1 MNLKLHILSLSAL
14 LFAFTPVWA
23 EESGENTICELP
35 RPPQPRKSAQP
46 VRPEISLVCGS
57 NTVSQTVSMQPTP
70 TTTTVQTP
78 SGNVPT
84 ASSTLIALISAAAG
98 VFGALAGGLVS
109 YLVARQ
115 KAKSDLE
122 LETKRLQANLV
133 ATERLRWLQDIRERF
148 SNLYKQLD
156 MQYSFAKR
164 PVAPNNIATIQK
176 QLDEMSSEIIEQ
188 CNMIMLMLN
197 PAKPDQAKLYDTL
210 QLVLTFILRIF
221 QQTPARITNLDD
233 SEYATYKQA
242 AFDAMT
248 SLGVET
254 WRQVKSL
261 S

>member
-1 MNLKLHILSLSAL
+1 
-14 LFAFTPVWA
+14 
-23 EESGENTICELP
+23 
-35 RPPQPRKSAQP
+35 
-46 VRPEISLVCGS
+46 
-57 NTVSQTVSMQPTP
+57 
-70 TTTTVQTP
+70 
-78 SGNVPT
+78 
-84 ASSTLIALISAAAG
+84 
-98 VFGALAGGLVS
+98 
-109 YLVARQ
+109 
-115 KAKSDLE
+115 
-122 LETKRLQANLV
+122 
-133 ATERLRWLQDIRERF
+133 
-148 SNLYKQLD
+148 

-210 QLVLTFILRIF
+210 QLVLTFILKIF